1 VQITFGTEVR
11 ERSTLYPHV
20 CRAVTAATLDNY
32 TRAIYLRSIA
42 MWLLLVLVI
51 NLLLFGLM
59 RRALAGIRIQQQI
72 MSFSFLMIMLQ
83 IVTGIAYYHI
93 SFAAIRAGIAYSFG
107 KPCIWRAILFDAE
120 FIPVG
125 NIHGG
130 THHDEVGDF
139 SKLIKFR
146 LTFLVVFSASIS
158 FIIAVKANGG
168 NTWGSLYSTTMWMNW
183 LKLVAGGFLVTAAAN
198 CFNEVIEVDLD
209 KLMKRT
215 MDRPMPAGRMTTGQ
229 GLVLGL
235 GMGMA
240 GTYIL
245 GTLNILTGLLSVFSI
260 LLYAFA
266 YTPLKRK
273 SPVAVFVGA
282 IPGAL
287 PALIGYVAGQP
298 HGRIDEIAL
307 ILFSIQFVWQFVHF
321 WAIAWVLD
329 DDYKLAGFRLLP
341 TQSRDKAARL
351 LPLYL
356 P

>member
-1 VQITFGTEVR
+1 MKG
-11 ERSTLYPHV
+11 S
-20 CRAVTAATLDNY
+20 
-32 TRAIYLRSIA
+32 
-42 MWLLLVLVI
+42 
-51 NLLLFGLM
+51 
-59 RRALAGIRIQQQI
+59 
-72 MSFSFLMIMLQ
+72 
-83 IVTGIAYYHI
+83 
-93 SFAAIRAGIAYSFG
+93 
-107 KPCIWRAILFDAE
+107 
-120 FIPVG
+120 
-125 NIHGG
+125 
-130 THHDEVGDF
+130 DF

-168 NTWGSLYSTTMWMNW
+168 NTWGALYSATMWINW

-235 GMGMA
+235 GMGIA
-240 GTYIL
+240 GTYLL
-245 GTLNILTGLLSVFSI
+245 GSLNLLTGLLSVFSI

-273 SPVAVFVGA
+273 SPVSVFVGA

-298 HGRIDEIAL
+298 QGHIDEIAL

-341 TQSRDKAARL
+341 TQYRDRASAVITVIFAVILVPVSL
-351 LPLYL
+351 LPTFYGYGGYYVGGVSLVCSLIFLYQAIGLVRTLQIAEARKLMFGSFFYL
-356 P
+356 PVVQLMFLFDFIAK